1 MTREIDIG
9 GIRIFA
15 RASACAHACAYC
27 LIGPKKLTEL
37 PFPRF
42 NALAERFIEWRNEKP
57 NPLPHVLIG
66 FEDSYEF
73 DVEIL
78 AGLFRLYKRQG
89 WGDEAMSVKLG
100 GLRMRTETEMHDW
113 LRVRRDVAGLKLVHA
128 SLAGYGTIHDQWNRR
143 ENDFDFLYSAMNNAV
158 RLGLKVNQRIFICKS
173 TLTSIDRLLLELD
186 KITPNAHRYLSTF
199 VYSGFATRLEA
210 ERITE
215 EIRDRLPSSVTAIPR
230 RSGDN
235 WLSEREWI
243 STRSNLVTN
252 SSPRS
257 VTLSLEVN
265 ERNID
270 RLESMQCDEIIAER
284 AEQTRQAY
292 ARLPSRSELFEKY
305 ADPSNRCIYASIDE
319 VERKWFDAY
328 RRDYNVDIAKGLTHL
343 AA

>member
-1 MTREIDIG
+1 MTRDIEIR

-15 RASACAHACAYC
+15 KASACAHACAYC

-57 NPLPHVLIG
+57 NPPPHVLIG

-78 AGLFRLYKRQG
+78 AGLFHLYKKLG
-89 WGDEAMSVKLG
+89 WDDEGMSVKLG
-100 GLRMRTETEMHDW
+100 GLRMRTEAEMHDW
-113 LRVRRDVAGLKLVHA
+113 LLTRRDVAGLKVAHA

-143 ENDFDFLYSAMNNAV
+143 ERDFDFLYNAMRDAV
-158 RLGLKVNQRIFICKS
+158 GLGLKVNQRIFISRS
-173 TLTSIDRLLLELD
+173 TIASIDKLVLELD

-215 EIRDRLPSSVTAIPR
+215 EDRDRLPSSVAALPR

-243 STRSNLVTN
+243 STRSDLVSDRST
-252 SSPRS
+252 RS

-270 RLESMQCDEIIAER
+270 RLESMQCEEIIAKL

-292 ARLPSRSELFEKY
+292 ATLPSRSELFEKY
-305 ADPSNRCIYASIDE
+305 ADPSNRCIYASMDE
-319 VERKWFDAY
+319 IERKWFDAY
-328 RRDYNVDIAKGLTHL
+328 RRDYNFDVAKGLTHL